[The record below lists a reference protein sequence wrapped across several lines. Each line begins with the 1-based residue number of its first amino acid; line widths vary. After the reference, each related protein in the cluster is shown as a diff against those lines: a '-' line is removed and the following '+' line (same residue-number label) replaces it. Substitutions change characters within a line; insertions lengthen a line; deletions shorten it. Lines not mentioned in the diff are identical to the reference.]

1 MTTHGQTL
9 LFGDSLSFLRQL
21 HTNTVDA
28 IITDPPYG
36 IRILNQK
43 WDYDVP
49 SVDVWSECL
58 RLLKPGGYLLSFAGT
73 RTQHKMAVN
82 IENAGFEIR
91 DMIAW
96 VYGGGMPKSTDISKV
111 IDKVAGVDREVI
123 GRYKRPDGTL
133 RNYEEWNKSNGVWSD
148 DSRYKY
154 KKQGCPVTAPAT
166 EDAKKW
172 NGWGTG
178 LRTGLEPI
186 TMARK
191 PFKGSTIDNVL
202 TYGTGAININDCRIE
217 IDNKEI
223 KVNATNEIE
232 LGRFPGNLIH
242 DGSNEVLE
250 IFPTSK
256 EGSAARFF
264 YCAKASK
271 ADKGINNI
279 HPTVK
284 PTKLMRYLC
293 KLVTPPGGV
302 VLDPFMGSGTTGVAA
317 VLEKFKFI
325 GIELNEEY
333 IEICNS
339 RIQNAEKSLQTT
351 LF

>member
-1 MTTHGQTL
+1 MSPHNQTL
-9 LFGDSLSFLRQL
+9 LLGDSLSLLRQL
-21 HTNTVDA
+21 PTNTIDA

-36 IRILNQK
+36 IRIVNQK

-58 RLLKPGGYLLSFAGT
+58 RLLKPGGHLLSFAGT
-73 RTQHKMAVN
+73 RTQHRMAVN

-96 VYGGGMPKSTDISKV
+96 VYGSGMPKSADISKV
-111 IDKVAGVDREVI
+111 IDKAAGVNREVI
-123 GRYKRPDGTL
+123 GRYKRPDGTP
-133 RNYEEWNKSNGVWSD
+133 RNYEEWNKSNGVLPFD
-148 DSRYKY
+148 AHKY
-154 KKQGCPVTAPAT
+154 QSQGCPVTAPAT

-172 NGWGTG
+172 NGWGTA
-178 LRTGLEPI
+178 LKPSLEPI

-223 KVNATNEIE
+223 KVNAINEIQ
-232 LGRFPGNLIH
+232 LGRFPANLIH

-250 IFPTSK
+250 AFPTLNK
-256 EGSAARFF
+256 NSAARFF
-264 YCAKASK
+264 YCPKASK
-271 ADKGINNI
+271 ADRGINNS

-293 KLVTPPGGV
+293 KLITPPGGV
-302 VLDPFMGSGTTGVAA
+302 ILDPFMGSGTTGVAA
-317 VLEKFKFI
+317 VLEGFKFI

-333 IEICNS
+333 MKISNS
-339 RIQNAEKSLQTT
+339 RIQNAEQSLHTT

>member
-1 MTTHGQTL
+1 MAPHNQTL
-9 LFGDSLSFLRQL
+9 LLGDSLSLLRQL
-21 HTNTVDA
+21 HTHTVDA
-28 IITDPPYG
+28 IVTDPPYG
-36 IRILNQK
+36 IKIVNQK

-73 RTQHKMAVN
+73 RTQHRMAVN

-96 VYGGGMPKSTDISKV
+96 VYGSGMPKSADISKV
-111 IDKVAGVDREVI
+111 IDKAAGANREVI
-123 GRYKRPDGTL
+123 GRYKRPDGTP
-133 RNYEEWNKSNGVWSD
+133 RNYEEWNKPNGVLPF
-148 DSRYKY
+148 DSHKY
-154 KKQGCPVTAPAT
+154 QKQGCPVTAPAT

-178 LRTGLEPI
+178 LKPSLEPI

-223 KVNATNEIE
+223 KVNATNEIQM
-232 LGRFPGNLIH
+232 GRFPGNLIH
-242 DGSNEVLE
+242 DGSDEVLE

-264 YCAKASK
+264 YCPKASK

-351 LF
+351 LL